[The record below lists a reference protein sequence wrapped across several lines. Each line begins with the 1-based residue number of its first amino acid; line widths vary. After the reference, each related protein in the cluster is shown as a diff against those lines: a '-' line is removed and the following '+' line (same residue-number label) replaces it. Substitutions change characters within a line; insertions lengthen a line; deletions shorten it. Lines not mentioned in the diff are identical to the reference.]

1 MIDEKKM
8 SEWRAALSAPFP
20 PDAISWR
27 VGSTTQDKKKG
38 MALAYID
45 ARDVMDRL
53 DEVLGPENWSDKYEY
68 LGDRMVCT
76 ISIRCG
82 EGGDWVDKADGAGNT
97 DIEGEKGGISDAF
110 KRAAVKW
117 GIGRYLYRLDS
128 PWVMLTENGK
138 GIASSE
144 YERLR
149 GILAG
154 DKMMS
159 KDPEPSKQ
167 AVTIGDAFKMCDNL
181 ADLQKSG
188 AANKSQIAALHMV
201 DRRYLTALYEDCRK
215 KFTEKEP
222 T

>member
-1 MIDEKKM
+1 M
-8 SEWRAALSAPFP
+8 SDQPEWFKDLAAPFP

-128 PWVMLTENGK
+128 PWVMLTENGR

-159 KDPEPSKQ
+159 KEPEPSKQ
-167 AVTIGDAFKMCDNL
+167 AIAIGDTFKACASMTG
-181 ADLQKSG
+181 LQAAG
-188 AANKSQIAALHMV
+188 AAAKPQIAALHMV
-201 DRRYLTALYEDCRK
+201 DRRYLTEVFEAARA
-215 KFTEKEP
+215 KFTAKEP
-222 T
+222 A